1 MNKTIQA
8 IRDVQIFG
16 EEGGVVPVIDHAA
29 ASTFLNPD
37 DMERV
42 FSGELQGCYLYS
54 RHSNPTVTAFSKKM
68 AAMENTE
75 AAFGVASGMAAITC
89 AVEQIMQNEGHI
101 ISSNTIYGGT
111 YALFVN
117 ILQKRGIE
125 ITFVDPL
132 DVSAFEKAI
141 RPNTKMIYTET
152 MSNPLLGVG
161 DLEAIG
167 KLCKKHSIKLVVDN
181 TFTPL
186 MVTPSNL
193 GADVVIHSCTKY
205 ISGASDMIA
214 GVICSSLKFINE
226 LIDVNSGFAMIY
238 GPVMDPRV
246 AYELYSRLDHLHVRL
261 QGHSKAAEVLVK
273 KLKDEGIKGV
283 TYSGS
288 PDHPNFSVIKRLFN
302 TDFGYGGMVTI
313 DCKTLENASRLAAKL
328 QNEKFGLFAVSLGYS
343 RTLMSCPSASTSS
356 EIPLEDQEKIGLKRG
371 LLRLSIGFSGDSEYL
386 AEKFVKAYR
395 EIIKT

>member
-1 MNKTIQA
+1 MNKIVQA

-16 EEGGVVPVIDHAA
+16 EEGGVVPVIDHAS
-29 ASTFLNPD
+29 ASTFLNPI
-37 DMERV
+37 DMEKV

-54 RHSNPTVTAFSKKM
+54 RHSNPTVSAFSKKM
-68 AAMENTE
+68 AALENTE
-75 AAFGVASGMAAITC
+75 AAFGVASGMGAITC
-89 AVEQIMQNEGHI
+89 VVEQIMQNKGHL

-117 ILQKRGIE
+117 ILAKRGIE

-132 DVSAFEKAI
+132 DISAFEKAI
-141 RPNTKMIYTET
+141 RPDTKMIYTET

-161 DLEAIG
+161 DLELLG
-167 KLCKKHSIKLVVDN
+167 KLCKKNGVKLVVDN

-186 MVTPSNL
+186 MVTPANF

-214 GVICSSLKFINE
+214 GAICSSQKFINE
-226 LIDVNSGFAMIY
+226 LIDVNHGYAMIY

-261 QGHSKAAEVLVK
+261 AGHSQAASVLVK
-273 KLKDEGIKGV
+273 KLKDAGIKGV
-283 TYSGS
+283 TYAGS
-288 PDHPNFSVIKRLFN
+288 LDHPQYKIIQKIFN
-302 TDFGYGGMVTI
+302 TEFGYGGMVTI
-313 DCKTLENASRLAAKL
+313 DCQTLENASRLADKL
-328 QNEKFGLFAVSLGYS
+328 QKEKFGLFAVSLGYS

-356 EIPLEDQEKIGLKRG
+356 EIPLNEQEKIGLKRG
-371 LLRLSIGFSGDSEYL
+371 LLRLSVGFSGDSEFL
-386 AEKFVKAYR
+386 AEKFIQSYR
-395 EIIKT
+395 EIIK

>member
-1 MNKTIQA
+1 MNKIIQA

-29 ASTFLNPD
+29 ASTFLNPN

-111 YALFVN
+111 YALFEN
-117 ILQKRGIE
+117 ILKKRGIE
-125 ITFVDPL
+125 ITFVDPM

-167 KLCKKHSIKLVVDN
+167 KLCKKNSIKLVVDN

-214 GVICSSLKFINE
+214 GVICSTSKFINE
-226 LIDVNSGFAMIY
+226 LIDVNHGHAMIY

-273 KLKDEGIKGV
+273 KLKENGIQGV
-283 TYSGS
+283 TYAGS
-288 PDHPNFSVIKRLFN
+288 PDHPQYKVINRLFN
-302 TDFGYGGMVTI
+302 TEFGHGGMVTI
-313 DCKTLENASRLAAKL
+313 DCGTLENASRLAARL
-328 QNEKFGLFAVSLGYS
+328 QDDKFGLFAVSLGYS

-356 EIPLEDQEKIGLKRG
+356 EIPLKDQEKIGLKRG
-371 LLRLSIGFSGDSEYL
+371 LLRLSVGYSGDSDYL
-386 AEKFVKAYR
+386 AEKFLKAYR
-395 EIIKT
+395 EVIKS